1 MFAITVPQLLAI
13 TIVVLMLSAFIWDRW
28 RYDVVAMTVLLAAV
42 VVGIVPQAE
51 AFNGISDTVIIVI
64 AAVLVVSKAIA
75 RSGILDRLV
84 RRLLTNVDSTDAQV
98 GALSLAVALL
108 SAFVKNVGTLSIFVP
123 IALQVARRSKRSPSL
138 YLMPLAFAS
147 LIGGTI
153 TQIGTSP
160 NLLIS
165 TVRVEQTG
173 VPFRLFDYAW
183 VGLPLTL
190 IVVAFLMFGWR
201 LLPAERKGTTS
212 AEDRFSIENYTTE
225 LEVPADSPF
234 VGKTVGDVEKSG
246 DDIVVLAIVRDG
258 GHNYIPSQTW
268 RLYAGDLLSVRAEP
282 AQIKAVVDEAKLTLV
297 HARDLSTAE
306 ERDELGV
313 TEAVVTASSPLIGE
327 TARSL
332 SLRRAYDVNLLAVSR
347 AANRRS
353 VSLQSHVFQV
363 GDVVV
368 LQGWQTALPGTLSE
382 LGLLPLADRSLSLG
396 KSTDGLVSLGVLAIA
411 LVLISFKVVNVAVGF
426 AAAALVIVLLEQ
438 ISLKDAYEAIEGP
451 VLILLAALIPIAKSL
466 QTTGVTDIIGQQ
478 LAVVGALVPGYV
490 AVGMMLATA
499 MVLTPFLNNA
509 AAVLMLGPVAAVVAK
524 SLGYN
529 ADPFLIAVAL
539 GCACDFLTPIGHQN
553 NLLVMGPGG
562 YKFTDYWRL
571 GLPVSLTVL
580 VIGTLLIT
588 YFWPLQG

>member
-268 RLYAGDLLSVRAEP
+268 RLYAGDVLSVRAEP

-588 YFWPLQG
+588 FFWPLQG

>member
-28 RYDVVAMTVLLAAV
+28 RYDVVAMTALLAAV

-84 RRLLTNVDSTDAQV
+84 RRLLKNVDSTDAQV

-268 RLYAGDLLSVRAEP
+268 RLYAGDVLSVRAEP

-297 HARDLSTAE
+297 HARDLSIAE

-588 YFWPLQG
+588 FFWPLQG

>member
-42 VVGIVPQAE
+42 VLGIVPQAE

-588 YFWPLQG
+588 FFWPLQG

>member
-28 RYDVVAMTVLLAAV
+28 RYDVVAMTALLAAV

-84 RRLLTNVDSTDAQV
+84 RRLLKNVDSTDAQV

-268 RLYAGDLLSVRAEP
+268 RLYAGDVLSVRAEP

-588 YFWPLQG
+588 FFWPLQG

>member
-28 RYDVVAMTVLLAAV
+28 RYDVVAMTALLAAV

-268 RLYAGDLLSVRAEP
+268 RLYAGDVLSVRAEP

-588 YFWPLQG
+588 FFWPLQG